1 MMTEDIKIIEE
12 VLGNGDI
19 EERLWELATDYV
31 EEDKTLA
38 ITDFHKL
45 KRVYEIF
52 EKKCPFVLVFINST
66 ELKRKYYTYETK
78 EAMEEIYANDK
89 RITVVEK

>member
-1 MMTEDIKIIEE
+1 MTEDIKVIEE
-12 VLGNGDI
+12 ILGFGDI
-19 EERLWELATDYV
+19 EERLWESAIDYV
-31 EEDKTLA
+31 EEDKTKA
-38 ITDFHKL
+38 IAHFHKL

-66 ELKRKYYTYETK
+66 ELRRSWYTYETK
-78 EAMEEIYANDK
+78 EAMEEIYINDE